1 MQQRISRPVSERNR
15 FPRYFLPSL
24 LLVVLFGRA
33 GYADQVKLKIVA
45 INDFHGHLQSSESF
59 RAGPQSPDVP
69 VGGIDVLAG
78 YVEYLKA
85 QNPYNVVVS
94 AGDLIGASPLVSG
107 LYHDEGTIETMNRLG
122 LEISAVG
129 NHEFDKGRQELL
141 RMQSGGCFTGDKNTC
156 RGAEVGMAVPFG
168 GAKFQYLAANV
179 FDEASGK
186 TIFPAYMIKTYN
198 GVPVAFIGVTLEGTP
213 VTVRPGGIAGL
224 RFAGEASTINAL
236 VRQLRAQGIQS
247 VVVLIHQGGWQEV
260 TKGTVDI
267 NSCEGELQGTPIE
280 AIVNQLDDAVEL
292 VISGHTHQAYVC
304 QIANSAGRKVPV
316 TSAASFGRLLTD
328 IDVTVDTTTKKVT
341 SVTAQNIVVDRS
353 NTKIT
358 ADAGIKGLMD
368 RYAALAAPIA
378 SRVVGSITAD
388 ITRTT
393 SAGRESPLGHL
404 IADAQLEATRDSGA
418 VVAFT
423 NSGGIRGDLAYSS
436 GAADAGERKVTYG
449 ELFTIQPFQQNLVTI
464 TLTGTQLQTLLEE
477 QFKGCALDF
486 PPGVIPPRSDQI
498 LQVSEGFTYA
508 WNPAGA
514 TCNKVDAGSI
524 KVNGLIVGPTRKY
537 RVTVSSYLAEG
548 GDRLYEFTHGMER
561 VDGAQDVD
569 ALAAY
574 FAKHHSVS
582 PSRLDRIK
590 ISPQPNPD

>member
-1 MQQRISRPVSERNR
+1 
-15 FPRYFLPSL
+15 L
-24 LLVVLFGRA
+24 LLAVLLGRA
-33 GYADQVKLKIVA
+33 GYADQVKLKIIA
-45 INDFHGHLQSSESF
+45 INDFHGYLQSPGHFQADPKS
-59 RAGPQSPDVP
+59 ADVP
-69 VGGIDVLAG
+69 AGGIDVLAG

-85 QNPYNVVVS
+85 QNPYHVVVS
-94 AGDLIGASPLVSG
+94 AGDLIGASPMVSG
-107 LYHDEGTIETMNRLG
+107 LYHDEGTIEAMNRLG

-156 RGAEVGMAVPFG
+156 KGAEVGTAVPFS

-186 TIFPAYMIKTYN
+186 TIFPAYVIKTYN
-198 GVPVAFIGVTLEGTP
+198 SVPVAFIGLTLEGTP
-213 VTVRPGGIAGL
+213 LTVRPGGVAGL
-224 RFAGEASTINAL
+224 RFANEASTINAL

-247 VVVLIHQGGWQEV
+247 FVVLIHQGGWQEV
-260 TKGTVDI
+260 KGTVDI
-267 NSCEGELQGTPIE
+267 NGCEGALQETPIG

-304 QIANSAGRKVPV
+304 QIPNSAGRKIPV

-328 IDVTVDTTTKKVT
+328 IDVTVDTATKKVT
-341 SVTAQNIVVDRS
+341 GVTARNIVIDRS

-358 ADAGIKGLMD
+358 VDAGIKGLVD
-368 RYAALAAPIA
+368 RYAALAAPIS
-378 SRVVGSITAD
+378 SRVVGSVTAD
-388 ITRTT
+388 ITR
-393 SAGRESPLGHL
+393 APGRESPLGHL

-423 NSGGIRGDLAYSS
+423 NSVGIRADLAYSS

-449 ELFTIQPFQQNLVTI
+449 ELFNVQPFQNNLVTM
-464 TLTGTQLQTLLEE
+464 TLTGAQLQTLLEE
-477 QFKGCALDF
+477 QFKGCALGF
-486 PPGVIPPRSDQI
+486 PVGISPPQSNQI

-514 TCNKVDAGSI
+514 TCNKVDAASI
-524 KVNGLIVGPTRKY
+524 KVNGVTIDLTRKY

-548 GDRLYEFTHGMER
+548 GDRLFEFTRGTER
-561 VDGAQDVD
+561 VDGAKDVD

-574 FAKHHSVS
+574 FAKHHSIS

-590 ISPQPNPD
+590 TSPQPSPD